1 MATHADCRQTQ
12 SEVGEG
18 YLVGEASTICTITD
32 RQLTFLGEANDE
44 TIERKRV
51 HSEQPTELNGLSC
64 EWT

>member
-18 YLVGEASTICTITD
+18 YLVREASTD

-51 HSEQPTELNGLSC
+51 RSKQATELNGLSC

>member
-18 YLVGEASTICTITD
+18 YLVREASTD

-51 HSEQPTELNGLSC
+51 RPEQATELN
-64 EWT
+64 